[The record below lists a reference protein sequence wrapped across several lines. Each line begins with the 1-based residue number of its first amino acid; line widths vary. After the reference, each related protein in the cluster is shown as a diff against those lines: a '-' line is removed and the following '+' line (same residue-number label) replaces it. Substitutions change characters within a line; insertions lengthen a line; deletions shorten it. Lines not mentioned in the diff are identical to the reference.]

1 MSDGSNGDRN
11 SKRNEQELAS
21 KQLNIQSKRYYV
33 DVKQN
38 NRGRFIKIAEMGSNY
53 KSRLVLSM
61 SAAVQLRD
69 QFDAMIKFS
78 DSVPEGQDKEG
89 DSGLLKSETL
99 TFDSRRYYLDL
110 KENQRG
116 RFLRIAQTVV
126 NPRASRAQIAI
137 PASGMKEMRE
147 AISEMLDKYSE
158 GYLNQNG
165 TSDDGKSKVVQAETK
180 TFYLDIGENDRGVF
194 VRISEVKISTGFR
207 QSITVP
213 STALEKIRS
222 ALDEVIAEVNA
233 KSTA

>member
-1 MSDGSNGDRN
+1 
-11 SKRNEQELAS
+11 
-21 KQLNIQSKRYYV
+21 
-33 DVKQN
+33 
-38 NRGRFIKIAEMGSNY
+38 MGSNY

-126 NPRASRAQIAI
+126 NPRASRAQVKKFFSLLNNSSFAFQKGRRDKFPKSKLISLQIAI

-165 TSDDGKSKVVQAETK
+165 TNDNGKSKVVQAETK
-180 TFYLDIGENDRGVF
+180 TFYLDVGENDRGVF